1 MTCRMNGLKQFTW
14 EELIKL
20 NQYHNAHVA
29 YKGRVYD
36 VTDFIEKHPGGEE
49 QIMLAA
55 GRDMTQLFHS
65 YHQPH
70 VADLIEKKCK
80 YVGDLVSDEMPTY
93 PTEEGEFH
101 RTLNRR
107 VSNYFKSNGLDPK
120 VNVITF
126 WRYALFC
133 FLSVFLWYICLDLYA
148 DMPLTSLIVAAIA
161 GLFTALVAMTVGH
174 DGNHYAITHKPWIWT
189 WCFFVSGSLT
199 GYSSL
204 SWRTQHTY
212 GHHMFTN
219 IDGVDPDIHT
229 APKGPD
235 VRRIKPRQSW
245 FPTYRL
251 QHIYMLIVYPIL
263 VYKMKVE
270 DFHTFYVMKKATI
283 RINPLTLFQ
292 ISMFVGE
299 KLLHLLIRLI
309 VPCVFYPFLSIVVLN
324 LTADIITGLWQ
335 AFISQI
341 THVNS
346 MVEWP
351 DRKKKYDT
359 PWAEM
364 QVATTVDFATS
375 SWFWSMLTGTVNHQV
390 AHHLFPGVL
399 QTYYP
404 HITPIV
410 KQTCADFGL
419 PYNSQPTVLHAL
431 LLHFGYL
438 NIMGIKPSLKE

>member
-1 MTCRMNGLKQFTW
+1 MEGKKQFTW
-14 EELIKL
+14 QELIKL
-20 NQYHNAHVA
+20 NQPHNAHVA
-29 YKGRVYD
+29 YKGKVYD
-36 VTDFIEKHPGGEE
+36 ITGFVEKHPGGQE

-65 YHQPH
+65 YHKPH
-70 VADLIEKKCK
+70 IADLIEKRCK
-80 YVGDLVSDEMPTY
+80 YVGDLISDEMPTFIPEDGKFY
-93 PTEEGEFH
+93 Q
-101 RTLNRR
+101 TLNHR
-107 VSNYFKSNGLDPK
+107 VSNFFKSNGLDPK
-120 VNVITF
+120 VDVVTF
-126 WRYALFC
+126 FRYALFC
-133 FLSVFLWYICLDLYA
+133 FLSIFLWYVCLALYGA
-148 DMPLTSLIVAAIA
+148 APLMSVIVAMVS

-174 DGNHYAITHKPWIWT
+174 DGNHYAITHKPWVWT
-189 WCFFVSGSLT
+189 WCFFCSGSIT

-204 SWRTQHTY
+204 SWRYQHTY

-235 VRRIKPRQSW
+235 VRRIKPLQSW
-245 FPTYRL
+245 FPTYRI
-251 QHIYMLIVYPIL
+251 QHLYMPIVYPLL
-263 VYKMKVE
+263 VYKMKLE

-283 RINPLTLFQ
+283 RINPLTTFQ
-292 ISMFVGE
+292 FLMFLGE
-299 KLLHLLIRLI
+299 KFLHFLIRLI
-309 VPCVFYPFLSIVVLN
+309 VPCFFFSLTSVLVLN
-324 LTADIITGLWQ
+324 LIADIVTGLWQ

-351 DRKKKYDT
+351 TKEKKYKT

-364 QVATTVDFATS
+364 QVATTVDFATN
-375 SWFWSMLTGTVNHQV
+375 SWFWSMITGTVNHQI

-404 HITPIV
+404 YITPIV
-410 KQTCADFGL
+410 KQTCAEFGL
-419 PYNSQPTVLHAL
+419 NYNSQPTVWDAL

-438 NIMGIKPSLKE
+438 NIMGINPKHKE

>member
-1 MTCRMNGLKQFTW
+1 MEGKKQFTW
-14 EELIKL
+14 QELIKL
-20 NQYHNAHVA
+20 NQWHNAHVA
-29 YKGRVYD
+29 YKGKVYD
-36 VTDFIEKHPGGEE
+36 ISGFIKKHPGGEE

-65 YHQPH
+65 YHRQH

-80 YVGDLVSDEMPTY
+80 YVGDLVSDEMPTF
-93 PTEEGEFH
+93 PTGDGKFYQ
-101 RTLNRR
+101 TLNHR

-120 VNVITF
+120 VDILTF
-126 WRYALFC
+126 CRYALFC
-133 FLSVFLWYICLDLYA
+133 FLSLFLWYICLALYG
-148 DMPLTSLIVAAIA
+148 MSPLMSVIVSAVS

-189 WCFFVSGSLT
+189 LCFFCSGTIT

-204 SWRTQHTY
+204 SWRYQHTY

-219 IDGVDPDIHT
+219 IDGADPDIHT
-229 APKGPD
+229 ALKGPD

-245 FPTYRL
+245 FPTYRI
-251 QHIYMLIVYPIL
+251 QHLYMPIVYPLL
-263 VYKMKVE
+263 VFKMKFE

-283 RINPLTLFQ
+283 RINPLTTFQ
-292 ISMFVGE
+292 FLMFVGE
-299 KLLHLLIRLI
+299 KFLHFLIRFIL
-309 VPCVFYPFLSIVVLN
+309 PYLFFPLSSVLLLN
-324 LTADIITGLWQ
+324 LTADIVTGLWQ

-351 DRKKKYDT
+351 DKEKKYNK

-364 QVATTVDFATS
+364 QVATTVDFATN
-375 SWFWSMLTGTVNHQV
+375 SWFWSMITGTVNHQV

-410 KQTCADFGL
+410 QQTCAEFGIN
-419 PYNSQPTVLHAL
+419 YNSQPTVWDAL

-438 NIMGIKPSLKE
+438 NIMGVNPNLKE